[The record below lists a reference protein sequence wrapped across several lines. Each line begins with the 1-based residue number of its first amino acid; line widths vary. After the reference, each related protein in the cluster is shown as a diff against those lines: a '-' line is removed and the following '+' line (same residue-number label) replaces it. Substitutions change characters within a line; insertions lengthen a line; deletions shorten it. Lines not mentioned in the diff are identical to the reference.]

1 MKDNEINEKHLTT
14 VNNNMNARV
23 NKQLQYLPT
32 NLKLNGVTPSGKP
45 RLFVCKICTRAFA
58 RQEHLDRHERS
69 HTNEKPYDC
78 GICDKKFSRRD
89 LLLRHAQKVHG
100 GNCGDNVKRKTFNK
114 RQNSITNNKNNDIIN
129 SDRTGSND
137 KRRNSKSVNK
147 ISIVQRRKSEQIN
160 NNNKE
165 NNSDF
170 NNSGNNSSNNRKK
183 SFVANLLS
191 TATLSSPERPNSS
204 SNSDSNSN
212 LSSPLTT
219 EITARTTPFSNSP
232 ANVLSL
238 FPSAYSLGQ
247 STNNNET
254 DTTNRKPTFKEPTYL
269 TPASARSRKKSSRK
283 TATSPTD
290 QLTKKTNRK
299 KSSNSKKLKPN
310 PLARRASF
318 SAQSAENYA
327 TPLFK
332 TDEYQYER
340 VQFST
345 PDLLPIDF
353 RNYWNQN
360 LPNGNW
366 NIDDIDIMN
375 LNDNSGLDT
384 LGATP
389 LPTINN
395 NSQEVPPEFCL
406 TDAVNYINN
415 DDINVQGSSFGN
427 SSDTISDS
435 KLESG
440 FTQEQLNFKNALLTA
455 RTPGSLSSVSG
466 STPGSASVNALG
478 SVSSSIASAFT
489 AQQLIDANSNNISI
503 TGFNDNVNL
512 LPNDSTTNL
521 INHHIANEG
530 NISSD
535 NELNSENISSKEV
548 YDVLMSISSPLPQ
561 KDLYQN
567 DPTYMGNF
575 MDFNRDSTLNFSESQ
590 NLFQDFTII
599 DVKNEEQRTNSS
611 NTTLSDPLSIIKTI
625 PTNNTIGNI
634 DNFENNGY
642 TFYGADSLNLTSIS
656 KATSDPVN
664 DGPHE
669 HTTTTCSLF
678 TEKIRDYC
686 HHVLNHYNIHC
697 KDKVTPV
704 LNQRLP
710 VFPENLTIPSSNE
723 MNSYLMLFETHFLRH
738 YPFIHPSV
746 LHLDFIS
753 FLRYLLED
761 ENLTS
766 EEIGH
771 LKNQNTSLFAARIVC
786 LPLLMA
792 TFGSLFKNGYSLG
805 TLSLFEVSRRCIQV
819 YLECKKRD
827 YQDKFQ
833 NLGSNN
839 RSELTEPTQNTWLIQ
854 VLLLNIIFGFFA
866 DESHHMN
873 NQIVKRQVSAVCSII
888 RKNVLKLVYAGYTSS
903 SNQRFKFRSQSEYI
917 LFETKIR
924 CVLLIYRYCQYLKI
938 FYNIESPI
946 FLQEKDIEQLC
957 IPDREN
963 KWLSYSLINIGN
975 SSSNDL
981 IESPIEKQNSVPF
994 VFFYHSFSFNERGLH
1009 AIPEDLAGTM
1019 LYYEYNTRKTSSFHI
1034 FLTRIDTKKLELNLP
1049 KLKLKVNGYHLNE
1062 KNSSHYDRSIDNP
1075 SNLGH
1080 DMVVDS
1086 ETLVLDSILLK
1097 NCLMVM
1103 QFFEVVSSHIKL
1115 NISTSNINTIYSS
1128 FLDSENVN
1136 ILKEGSSSLL
1146 TDFLVAL
1153 NFSIQNIARLSVFD
1167 NVTKHVELDDE
1178 VFSIFNF
1185 KGIYYNFLVIIK
1197 FILDF
1202 EETPNFKLLSIFS
1215 ELNKLATN
1223 VLLPKLALIY
1233 PKEFTRFEELN
1244 INCDTF
1250 DGMTGHSA
1258 NIDKIESKVLNVQRI
1273 SKIINDVIVHSF
1285 NDASFLNMADQANNE
1300 FFFEH
1305 TQGPKTLFTFRE
1317 HLATENVN
1325 ADHNITGQSSE
1336 NLSTDQLMD
1345 GSYTQD
1351 LKHEED
1357 GKKQSFSLRYHLSL
1371 KYAIIAK
1378 CLFASI
1384 IESHIEYSLLTKM
1397 INDFSILEKMLSLKM
1412 NEKVLSKLHIAP

>member
-1 MKDNEINEKHLTT
+1 MKENEIIDGKLTS

-23 NKQLQYLPT
+23 NKQLNYLPT
-32 NLKLNGVTPSGKP
+32 NLRLNGVTPSGKP

-69 HTNEKPYDC
+69 HTNEKPYNC

-100 GNCGDNVKRKTFNK
+100 GNCGDNVKRKIFNR
-114 RQNSITNNKNNDIIN
+114 RQNSNIKNNDIN
-129 SDRTGSND
+129 SDRSISDNND
-137 KRRNSKSVNK
+137 KRRTSKSVGKN
-147 ISIVQRRKSEQIN
+147 SMVQRRKSEQIN
-160 NNNKE
+160 STKE
-165 NNSDF
+165 NNNDSY
-170 NNSGNNSSNNRKK
+170 NVIGSNNRKK
-183 SFVANLLS
+183 SIVANLLS

-204 SNSDSNSN
+204 SNSDSSSN
-212 LSSPLTT
+212 IGSPFIT

-238 FPSAYSLGQ
+238 FSPTYSLGQ
-247 STNNNET
+247 RPNSNGTPT
-254 DTTNRKPTFKEPTYL
+254 SSRKPIFKEPSYL
-269 TPASARSRKKSSRK
+269 TPSNGRGRKKGSRK

-290 QLTKKTNRK
+290 QIGKKTNRK
-299 KSSNSKKLKPN
+299 KTSNQKKLKSH
-310 PLARRASF
+310 PLTRRASF

-353 RNYWNQN
+353 RNYWNQT

-366 NIDDIDIMN
+366 NIDDVDVMN
-375 LNDNSGLDT
+375 LNATGIDT
-384 LGATP
+384 LGAAP
-389 LPTINN
+389 LSTIN

-415 DDINVQGSSFGN
+415 DDINVQSSSFGN

-435 KLESG
+435 KLENG
-440 FTQEQLNFKNALLTA
+440 FSQEQLNFKNAILTA
-455 RTPGSLSSVSG
+455 RTPGSISSASG
-466 STPGSASVNALG
+466 STPGSASVNGLG
-478 SVSSSIASAFT
+478 LAVDSVGSAFT
-489 AQQLIDANSNNISI
+489 TQQVKDGDNNNSTI
-503 TGFNDNVNL
+503 TGFDDNINL
-512 LPNDSTTNL
+512 LSNTSTVDLFNQQ
-521 INHHIANEG
+521 IISEG
-530 NISSD
+530 DTSN
-535 NELNSENISSKEV
+535 NELNSDNTSPNRI
-548 YDVLMSISSPLPQ
+548 YDVLMSISSSLPQ

-567 DPTYMGNF
+567 DPTYIGNF
-575 MDFNRDSTLNFSESQ
+575 INFNSDPILDPSITQ
-590 NLFQDFTII
+590 NLFHDSTII
-599 DVKNEEQRTNSS
+599 EAKDEDHRTNSS

-625 PTNNTIGNI
+625 QNDNLISNI

-656 KATSDPVN
+656 KATSGSVN
-664 DGPHE
+664 NEHHE
-669 HTTTTCSLF
+669 QIPITCSLF
-678 TEKIRDYC
+678 TETLRDYC
-686 HHVLNHYNIHC
+686 HQVLAHYNIHC
-697 KDKVTPV
+697 KDKVTPM
-704 LNQRLP
+704 LNQKLP
-710 VFPENLTIPSSNE
+710 VFPENLTVPSSNE
-723 MNSYLMLFETHFLRH
+723 MNTYLMLFETHFLRH
-738 YPFIHPSV
+738 YPFVHPSV
-746 LHLDFIS
+746 LRLDFTS
-753 FLRYLLED
+753 FLKYLQED
-761 ENLTS
+761 ENLTP
-766 EEIGH
+766 EEINH
-771 LKNQNTSLFAARIVC
+771 MKNQNISLFASRVIC

-805 TLSLFEVSRRCIQV
+805 TLSLFEISRRCIQV

-827 YQDKFQ
+827 YQEKVKIQEGNKTADI
-833 NLGSNN
+833 
-839 RSELTEPTQNTWLIQ
+839 SEPSQNTWLIQ

-873 NQIVKRQVSAVCSII
+873 NQVVKRQVSAVCSII

-963 KWLSYSLINIGN
+963 KWLSYSLININ
-975 SSSNDL
+975 HSSDNELPVLS
-981 IESPIEKQNSVPF
+981 IEKQNSVPF
-994 VFFYHSFSFNERGLH
+994 IFFYDSFSFNERGLH

-1019 LYYEYNTRKTSSFHI
+1019 LYYEYNTRSTSSFHI

-1049 KLKLKVNGYHLNE
+1049 KLKQKANGYQLKD

-1075 SNLGH
+1075 SDLGR
-1080 DMVVDS
+1080 DMVDDS
-1086 ETLVLDSILLK
+1086 EALVMDSILLK

-1103 QFFEVVSSHIKL
+1103 QFFEVVSSHINL
-1115 NISTSNINTIYSS
+1115 NISTSSITTIYSS
-1128 FLDSENVN
+1128 FLNSENMN

-1167 NVTKHVELDDE
+1167 NVTNHVELDDE
-1178 VFSIFNF
+1178 LFSIFNF
-1185 KGIYYNFLVIIK
+1185 QGIYYNFLVIIK

-1202 EETPNFKLLSIFS
+1202 EETPNFKLLSIFA

-1233 PKEFTRFEELN
+1233 PREFTRFEELN
-1244 INCDTF
+1244 INSDTF
-1250 DGMTGHSA
+1250 DGMIGHSA
-1258 NIDKIESKVLNVQRI
+1258 NLDKGSSKVMNVDRI
-1273 SKIINDVIVHSF
+1273 SKIINDVIVYSF

-1300 FFFEH
+1300 FLFEH
-1305 TQGPKTLFTFRE
+1305 NQGPKTLFAFRD
-1317 HLATENVN
+1317 HQTTGNVN
-1325 ADHNITGQSSE
+1325 TDHDTTNSSE
-1336 NLSTDQLMD
+1336 NSSTDQIMD
-1345 GSYTQD
+1345 GSYTHVSIQERD
-1351 LKHEED
+1351 V
-1357 GKKQSFSLRYHLSL
+1357 KKQSFSLRYHLSL

-1397 INDFSILEKMLSLKM
+1397 INDFSELEKTLSLKM
-1412 NEKVLSKLHIAP
+1412 NEKVLSKFHIAP